1 MQAAGISGLLSSF
14 SVFQTDSKVLL
25 LNLNYRVSTQ
35 WGGYDQSMAHPGITF
50 FFFFFSIIC

>member
-50 FFFFFSIIC
+50 FFFFFQ